1 VRLELTHKFI
11 LGFTLVAATSFGLP
25 PVLEAGGLPGW
36 AAAGAAILV
45 VTALGWL
52 FSAQITRN
60 IRSLR
65 ACTDRISRGDLSED
79 VDVHV
84 EGQLRD
90 ETFDLAGS
98 VRGMLENL
106 RDLVEHIQRAAD
118 EVAGSSRDLSRST
131 LEVKVA
137 NQGIANTTD
146 LVARGAA
153 QQQKDAETASSRT
166 REITDAIR
174 TNAGAAREAFGFADE
189 ARQRATSGVEIS
201 RLTSMK
207 MQRLF
212 EQVDQ
217 AEKLVVRFDQKIRS
231 VHRITE
237 VITSVAEKT
246 HLLSLNASIEAARAG
261 DAGRGFSVVAEEIRK
276 LAESATGSAEQIDAL
291 VQQVQQEAA
300 RVSEVT
306 RSMGEAV
313 SEGREDM
320 ASIFK
325 SLERL
330 QRAVQEAAQRS
341 EVIFHKADSQ
351 VGEAERMVE
360 DAEGIAAVARDN
372 TNAIDD
378 MRSGLRTQT
387 DAMEKMVRQAARL
400 SDMSIELGQV
410 ARKFRTR

>member
-1 VRLELTHKFI
+1 
-11 LGFTLVAATSFGLP
+11 
-25 PVLEAGGLPGW
+25 
-36 AAAGAAILV
+36 
-45 VTALGWL
+45 
-52 FSAQITRN
+52 
-60 IRSLR
+60 
-65 ACTDRISRGDLSED
+65 
-79 VDVHV
+79 
-84 EGQLRD
+84 
-90 ETFDLAGS
+90 
-98 VRGMLENL
+98 
-106 RDLVEHIQRAAD
+106 
-118 EVAGSSRDLSRST
+118 
-131 LEVKVA
+131 
-137 NQGIANTTD
+137 
-146 LVARGAA
+146 
-153 QQQKDAETASSRT
+153 
-166 REITDAIR
+166 
-174 TNAGAAREAFGFADE
+174 
-189 ARQRATSGVEIS
+189 
-201 RLTSMK
+201 
-207 MQRLF
+207 
-212 EQVDQ
+212 VDQ